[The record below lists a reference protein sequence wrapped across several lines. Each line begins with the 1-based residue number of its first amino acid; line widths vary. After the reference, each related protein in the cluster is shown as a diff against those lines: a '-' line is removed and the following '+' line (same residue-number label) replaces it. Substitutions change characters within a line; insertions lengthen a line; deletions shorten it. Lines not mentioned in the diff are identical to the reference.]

1 MNQTDSLEN
10 MKQQTTS
17 NIENL
22 NVDPKTWTEN
32 QSSKKKKIIIIITIV
47 ILILAIIALIIFIV
61 LKKRGDKKD
70 INPDPTDDTTNVF
83 ESDSFS
89 IDISDSSS
97 NSDEFPKISD
107 SVTEDV
113 PTSTIP
119 KTDSSE
125 TIPTIIIESNIESS
139 SDSI

>member
-22 NVDPKTWTEN
+22 NVDPKAWPEN

-61 LKKRGDKKD
+61 LKKGKG
-70 INPDPTDDTTNVF
+70 PSDDLN
-83 ESDSFS
+83 D
-89 IDISDSSS
+89 
-97 NSDEFPKISD
+97 
-107 SVTEDV
+107 
-113 PTSTIP
+113 PTSTIIV
-119 KTDSSE
+119 SE
-125 TIPTIIIESNIESS
+125 SLSIEI
-139 SDSI
+139 

>member
-47 ILILAIIALIIFIV
+47 ILILAIIAVVIYIV
-61 LKKRGDKKD
+61 LKKRPD
-70 INPDPTDDTTNVF
+70 PDPTDETSNVF

-89 IDISDSSS
+89 IGISDSSS

-107 SVTEDV
+107 SVTEV
-113 PTSTIP
+113 VQTSTIP

-125 TIPTIIIESNIESS
+125 TIPTIIIYPNIESS